1 MKAGNRMI
9 AGSMIIL
16 STIFVLSLL
25 LALVHKGPDAFATL
39 SLACMFVIFCFAGA
53 FLYTVLKY
61 RGIRDMVLSVFVV
74 TLVHLLIFKIT
85 EPAYF
90 IEFFLYYAAL
100 GASVLTYHEAV
111 VPRMRRVRI
120 GKFILLT
127 ALIVVLYSAVTIV
140 ASLFSSGRSLS
151 QSLIAIATVHTFTG
165 ITLGLGLEVGELLTG
180 KLVPESLE
188 VTVDDS

>member
-1 MKAGNRMI
+1 MTAGNRMI

-16 STIFVLSLL
+16 STTLVLSLL

-39 SLACMFVIFCFAGA
+39 SLAYMFVIFCFAGA

-85 EPAYF
+85 EPTYF

-100 GASVLTYHEAV
+100 GASVLIYHEAV

-151 QSLIAIATVHTFTG
+151 QSLIAIATVYTFTG
-165 ITLGLGLEVGELLTG
+165 ITLGLGLEIGELLTG
-180 KLVPESLE
+180 KLVPEPLE
-188 VTVDDS
+188 VTADDS